1 MIGHPHS
8 NPLTVF
14 RRSVSN
20 KNWSKKIIIQP
31 FNGDLGQMSHLY
43 DLMIKCD
50 DFIAICGNYW
60 MKYINNNIFKLWKKK
75 ISQIDLALHRSEY
88 PFIKKKFNKIGDRK
102 FLYIGNDYSYNN
114 FAKNLKY
121 LNILSKKIDTKKFAT
136 IGNKKIGII
145 KHYGWL
151 DLSKKKSLNI
161 ISKYD
166 FLIHT
171 SSFDANPSTVLEGMS
186 WGLIPIITKEC
197 GYVGLNKKCYIPL
210 NNISA
215 AIKKMNYLQNIDEK
229 KLKKIQLINLFLL
242 KKKYN
247 WNIFKIKIK
256 KIVNAKKKEK
266 IINYSNKQARFFE
279 KNKKK
284 SSNYYLKKDILFSI
298 IKSNIKLLFKNI
310 I

>member
-1 MIGHPHS
+1 
-8 NPLTVF
+8 
-14 RRSVSN
+14 
-20 KNWSKKIIIQP
+20 
-31 FNGDLGQMSHLY
+31 
-43 DLMIKCD
+43 
-50 DFIAICGNYW
+50 
-60 MKYINNNIFKLWKKK
+60 
-75 ISQIDLALHRSEY
+75 
-88 PFIKKKFNKIGDRK
+88 
-102 FLYIGNDYSYNN
+102 
-114 FAKNLKY
+114 